1 MGETSG
7 DFLIRYLEEKESL
20 DENALRLAL
29 ARDVHIKQWSY
40 GWLNKAF
47 FVLAML
53 LSVAVMVWPL
63 LAVTIN
69 ARGID
74 AAVAQT
80 VVTALDGFAIYFYQ
94 FYKKRQVMT
103 ENLLRRIVFSDMPV
117 DRLADAVIEEMSRID
132 QGFGF
137 PASGK
142 KGAEDAPHKP
152 IKPASDKPREAKK
165 ARLGPDQAA
174 GASTRPSGSS
184 TSSRVPK

>member
-7 DFLIRYLEEKESL
+7 DFLIRYLQKRQSL
-20 DENALRLAL
+20 DEDALRMAL
-29 ARDVHIKQWSY
+29 AQDVHIKQWSY
-40 GWLNKAF
+40 GWLNKVF

-69 ARGID
+69 ARGVD

-94 FYKKRQVMT
+94 FYKKRQVLT

-117 DRLADAVIEEMSRID
+117 ARLADAVIEEMSRID

-137 PASGK
+137 PAGK
-142 KGAEDAPHKP
+142 KDTPGEDHSPTP
-152 IKPASDKPREAKK
+152 QKPRSPKPGAVK
-165 ARLGPDQAA
+165 ASSPRVRPAPRKMVPVRETLPDPQ
-174 GASTRPSGSS
+174 P
-184 TSSRVPK
+184 

>member
-7 DFLIRYLEEKESL
+7 DFLIRYLQKKQSMDDDSL
-20 DENALRLAL
+20 RIAL
-29 ARDVHIKQWSY
+29 AQDVHIKQWSY
-40 GWLNKAF
+40 GWLNKVF

-63 LAVTIN
+63 MAVTIN
-69 ARGID
+69 ARGVD

-94 FYKKRQVMT
+94 FYKKRQVLT
-103 ENLLRRIVFSDMPV
+103 ENLLRRIVFSDLPV
-117 DRLADAVIEEMSRID
+117 AKLVDAVIEEMSRID

-142 KGAEDAPHKP
+142 KAGEGEEERHGKGGTVRPKAKGGKAVPA
-152 IKPASDKPREAKK
+152 KPAPVFDP
-165 ARLGPDQAA
+165 QA
-174 GASTRPSGSS
+174 
-184 TSSRVPK
+184 